1 MGLRIRIRRDPDS
14 IVLHLNISKRKMMM
28 SSSCNSTMASSFPN
42 PLLFLLSH
50 NSETL
55 DSLHPH
61 LPFIFLLL
69 FLFLFAFLILY
80 KLKPKTLITK
90 QMPLLP
96 RGPAP
101 WPSWEP
107 AWIIHKKSRHSGG
120 YLGFRKNST
129 MRSHASNWAMS
140 MSFPWFRLRLEGSFW
155 RNMMQCLHPDLFQ
168 WSPITWADSWPQSFR
183 QWKKMRSI
191 LTSEVHKQER
201 HMWLLQKRTEEA
213 DNLVRFIYNQCKSS
227 TSTDNFMD
235 SSVVNVRNAVRQYT
249 GNIVRKT
256 MFSRRYFG
264 EGRLGGGPGL
274 EEEEHVNS
282 LFTSLAYLHAF
293 SPSDYLSCLRVF
305 DLDGHQKM
313 VKEALS
319 IINKH
324 HDPIVDERII

>member
-1 MGLRIRIRRDPDS
+1 MWENGTFTFSMGLRIRIRRDPDS

-96 RGPAP
+96 PGPAP

-107 AWIIHKKSRHSGG
+107 AWIIHKKGRHSGG
-120 YLGFRKNST
+120 YLGFRKNWT

-183 QWKKMRSI
+183 HGESSGRRW
-191 LTSEVHKQER
+191 EVSS
-201 HMWLLQKRTEEA
+201 LLRCISRR
-213 DNLVRFIYNQCKSS
+213 DIC
-227 TSTDNFMD
+227 D
-235 SSVVNVRNAVRQYT
+235 
-249 GNIVRKT
+249 
-256 MFSRRYFG
+256 FSRRELKKPTILSASFITSVNPLLVLIISWIHQLWMW
-264 EGRLGGGPGL
+264 EMQSDNTQEISLGRWCSAEDTL
-274 EEEEHVNS
+274 
-282 LFTSLAYLHAF
+282 
-293 SPSDYLSCLRVF
+293 
-305 DLDGHQKM
+305 
-313 VKEALS
+313 VKEG
-319 IINKH
+319 
-324 HDPIVDERII
+324 